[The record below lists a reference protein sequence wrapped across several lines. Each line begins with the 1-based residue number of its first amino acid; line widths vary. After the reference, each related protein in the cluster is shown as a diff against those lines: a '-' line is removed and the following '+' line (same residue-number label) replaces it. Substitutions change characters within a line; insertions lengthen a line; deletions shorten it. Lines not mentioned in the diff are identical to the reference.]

1 MGTWLQSHINCS
13 SFSFFTSL
21 FQCINFRMGTAKK
34 LMISSPD
41 YFAIFHYN
49 SSNHW
54 IRIYCSCTFFR
65 QFNCHPHIFFINI
78 FFHIIF
84 LNFIQYFLSNQS
96 FPMHQTQHQNLYF
109 LPLFQLFLL
118 LLRYY
123 L

>member
-1 MGTWLQSHINCS
+1 MGTWLQSYINS
-13 SFSFFTSL
+13 STFSFFASL

-34 LMISSPD
+34 LMVSSPD

-54 IRIYCSCTFFR
+54 IRIYCSCTFFS

-84 LNFIQYFLSNQS
+84 LNFIRYFLSNLS
-96 FPMHQTQHQNLYF
+96 FPMRQMQHQNLYF
-109 LPLFQLFLL
+109 LPLFQLFLSP
-118 LLRYY
+118 LRYY
-123 L
+123 